1 MKTLSVR
8 DFRTR
13 PAQARR
19 LIDKE
24 GQAVLASNGKPFAL
38 VLSVNED
45 TLDGAIAAVRR
56 ARALQAMEAL
66 QKGSMEQ
73 GKSRMTLAGINRVVS
88 DVRRRRQGRRAAS
101 RHG

>member
-13 PAQARR
+13 PAKARQ
-19 LIDKE
+19 LIGKE

-45 TLDGAIAAVRR
+45 TLDGTLVALRR
-56 ARALQAMEAL
+56 ARALQSMEAL
-66 QKGSMEQ
+66 QKRSVEL
-73 GKSRMTLAGINRVVS
+73 GKSRMSPAQINRVVT
-88 DVRRRRQGRRAAS
+88 DVRRRRRRGAS
-101 RHG
+101 RRG